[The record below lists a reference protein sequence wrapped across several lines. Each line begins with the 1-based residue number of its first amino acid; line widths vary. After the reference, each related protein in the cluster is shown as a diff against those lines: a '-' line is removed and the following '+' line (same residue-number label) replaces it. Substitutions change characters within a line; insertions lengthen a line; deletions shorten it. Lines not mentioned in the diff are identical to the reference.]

1 MVTVEKW
8 EKWKDWGGKSG
19 KLTFEC
25 SLCTEHLRRCFAY
38 AISFQPHS
46 TPVKQV
52 LIENNGHDKT
62 EAHRN

>member
-1 MVTVEKW
+1 MGKMERLVE
-8 EKWKDWGGKSG
+8 KSG
-19 KLTFEC
+19 KLTLEC
-25 SLCTEHLRRCFAY
+25 LLCTEHLRQCVAY

-52 LIENNGHDKT
+52 LIERRGYDKT